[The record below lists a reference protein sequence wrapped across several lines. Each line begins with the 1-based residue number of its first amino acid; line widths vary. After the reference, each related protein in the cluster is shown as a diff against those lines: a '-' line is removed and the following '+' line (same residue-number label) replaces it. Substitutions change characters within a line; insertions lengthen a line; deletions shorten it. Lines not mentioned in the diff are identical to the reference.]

1 MALAVAGVRTWRIG
15 TGPADPDR
23 RAVVVVVVAVVVV
36 QVADLDAEAL
46 H

>member
-1 MALAVAGVRTWRIG
+1 MVLAAAGVRTWRIG

-23 RAVVVVVVAVVVV
+23 RAVVVAVVVVVV

-46 H
+46 P